1 MSQSTTPGDEIS
13 RGQLEL
19 ELLPARHG
27 DALLL
32 TWGRPTER
40 HRLLID
46 GGPASAYPKV
56 SARLR
61 KVAAQGPLDLLVLTH
76 IDADHIEG
84 TLLLSNDADL
94 NIDIGE
100 YWFNGPA
107 QVAPKLGAAQGEM
120 LAALIS
126 ARGIPLN
133 AAFDKAAVCAPE
145 AGPLLV
151 HSLPGGLTL
160 TVLGPDRVDLTKL
173 RQVWLSTVED
183 EGLVFASEE
192 QALRALRARTGLN
205 PTKTFL
211 SAGKHRPSMTDLLQE
226 QSPSD
231 TSPPNR
237 SSIVLLA
244 EYAGNTVLL
253 PGDATP
259 ISLMAGVRRLLA
271 ERGLESLELTALKLP
286 HHGSTRNVTKELLER
301 LPAENYLFSSDGGKF
316 GHPDDA
322 GVAKCLAY
330 GKPGSA
336 LVFNYRNPRT
346 LQWQDEDLLRPRGN
360 RALYP
365 AAGSEGVAL
374 SMPARAGRD

>member
-1 MSQSTTPGDEIS
+1 VDVTSHGP
-13 RGQLEL
+13 LEL
-19 ELLPARHG
+19 ELLPAGHG

-32 TWGRPTER
+32 TWGTGTDR

-46 GGPASAYPKV
+46 GGPAGAYPKV

-61 KVAAQGPLDLLVLTH
+61 GLAGDRPLDLLVLTH

-84 TLLLSNDADL
+84 TLLLTNDAEL
-94 NIDIGE
+94 NLGITE

-107 QVAPKLGAAQGEM
+107 QVSPKLGAAQGEM
-120 LAALIS
+120 LAALIG

-133 AAFDKAAVCAPE
+133 RAFGGAAVCVPD
-145 AGPLLV
+145 AGPLPV
-151 HSLPGGLTL
+151 HRLPDGLTL
-160 TVLGPDRVDLTKL
+160 TVLGPDRDALTRL
-173 RQVWLSTVED
+173 GDVWLGTLAD
-183 EGLVFASEE
+183 DGLVFASPE
-192 QALRALRARTGLN
+192 QALEALRARAGLN
-205 PTKTFL
+205 PAVTFL
-211 SAGKHRPSMTDLLQE
+211 SGQRSRPDITGLLQE
-226 QSPSD
+226 PSRND

-253 PGDATP
+253 AGDATP
-259 ISLMAGVRRLLA
+259 VTLMTGVRRLLA
-271 ERGLESLELTALKLP
+271 ERGLERLELTALKLP
-286 HHGSTRNVTKELLER
+286 HHGSTRNVTRELLDR

-322 GVAKCLAY
+322 AVAKCLVF
-330 GKPGSA
+330 GRPGSA

-346 LQWQDEDLLRPRGN
+346 LQWQDEDLLRPHRN

-365 AAGSEGVAL
+365 AAGGEGVAV
-374 SMPARAGRD
+374 SMPARTGRG

>member
-1 MSQSTTPGDEIS
+1 VDDRSFGP
-13 RGQLEL
+13 LEL
-19 ELLPARHG
+19 ELLSARHG
-27 DALLL
+27 DALLM
-32 TWGRPTER
+32 TWGPLAER
-40 HRLLID
+40 RRMLID

-61 KVAAQGPLDLLVLTH
+61 EVAAQGPLELLVLTH

-84 TLLLSNDADL
+84 TLLLTNDADL
-94 NIDIGE
+94 DIGIGE

-107 QVAPKLGAAQGEM
+107 QVAPKLGTAQGEM
-120 LAALIS
+120 LAALIG

-133 AAFDKAAVCAPE
+133 AAFGKAAICAPD
-145 AGPLLV
+145 AGALPV
-151 HSLPGGLTL
+151 HRLPGGLTL
-160 TVLGPDRVDLTKL
+160 TVLGPDREGLAKL
-173 RQVWLSTVED
+173 RTVWLSALQD
-183 EGLVFASEE
+183 GGLVFASEE
-192 QALRALRARTGLN
+192 QALKELRRRSGLN
-205 PTKTFL
+205 PAVTFL
-211 SAGKHRPSMTDLLQE
+211 SDPKRPSITDLLQT
-226 QSPSD
+226 PSSND
-231 TSPPNR
+231 TSAPNR

-259 ISLMAGVRRLLA
+259 RALLAGIRRLLA
-271 ERGLESLELTALKLP
+271 QRGLERLDLTAFKLP
-286 HHGSTRNVTKELLER
+286 HHGSTRNITTDLLGL
-301 LPAENYLFSSDGGKF
+301 LPADNYLLSSDGGTF

-346 LQWQDEDLLRPRGN
+346 LQWQDGEYLGPRGN

-365 AAGSEGVAL
+365 AAEAEGIAL
-374 SMPARAGRD
+374 SMAAHDRQE